1 MTVNPE
7 IIFEDEFLVVI
18 EKPYGVVVN
27 KAESVKEPTIQDWFE
42 PKLKIDNGQL
52 TIKSEFEQKGGIVH
66 RLDRETSGVMVLAKT
81 EAAYNVLKQQFLER
95 KTVKKYRAL
104 VHGIFT
110 ETSGIIS
117 SPIERHPKNRHKFT
131 IGTDL
136 SRTSITDW
144 KVVNQ
149 FKDLALVEMTPH
161 TGRTH
166 QLRVHMQ
173 SIQHPI
179 VADPIYGWQ
188 KKVKEDLKICPRL
201 FLHATYLEFTHPSG
215 QKMYYESELPQELQ
229 AALEN
234 LIH

>member
-1 MTVNPE
+1 VIDPK
-7 IIFEDEFLVVI
+7 IIFEDEHLVVI

-27 KAESVKEPTIQDWFE
+27 KAESVKEPTIQDWHE
-42 PKLKIDNGQL
+42 ERSK
-52 TIKSEFEQKGGIVH
+52 IKSQTSNLNSEFIQKGGIVH

-81 EAAYNVLKQQFLER
+81 EAAYDILKLQFLER

-104 VHGIFT
+104 VHGIFN
-110 ETSGIIS
+110 EASGIIS

-144 KVVNQ
+144 KVINQ
-149 FKDLALVEMTPH
+149 YKDLALVEMTPH

-188 KKVKEDLKICPRL
+188 KKVKDDLAICPRL
-201 FLHATYLEFTHPSG
+201 FLHATYLEFTHPNSS
-215 QKMYYESELPQELQ
+215 KMHFESHLPMELE
-229 AALEN
+229 AALKN
-234 LIH
+234 LVH